1 MGIFGNILG
10 LALVAVSW
18 FDPFGFS
25 LLVRIV
31 LFILGFDMMGLV
43 PKIGLFAIYFFYPV
57 FGTALGYLSWTLLLL
72 FLSEISLSILHLE
85 EPFRFFVKPLA
96 VFATAFVA
104 LGFQPALIAAGAD
117 LIFNLTHKIKL

>member
-10 LALVAVSW
+10 LALVVLAW

-25 LLVRIV
+25 LLIRIV

-57 FGTALGYLSWTLLLL
+57 FGTAFGNLSWTLILL
-72 FLSEISLSILHLE
+72 FAAEIVLMIVKLE
-85 EPFRFFVKPLA
+85 VPFRFFVKPLA
-96 VFATAFVA
+96 VFVTAYLA
-104 LGFQPALIAAGAD
+104 LGFQPALIAAGID
-117 LIFNLTHKIKL
+117 LLFNLTHKIKL